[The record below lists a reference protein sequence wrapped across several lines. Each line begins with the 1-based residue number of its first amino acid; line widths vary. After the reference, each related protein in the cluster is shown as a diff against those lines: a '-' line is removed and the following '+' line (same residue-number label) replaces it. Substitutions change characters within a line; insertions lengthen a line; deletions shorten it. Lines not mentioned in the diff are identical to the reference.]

1 MTTSKISEYSYY
13 LYITFYSTIG
23 LLSQLMDVYLMS
35 EVVIYKAK
43 DGHIELT
50 VNLFE
55 ETVWLTQKQL
65 SDLFDKNVR
74 TISEHIN
81 NIFKEGE
88 LDENSVIRNFRITA
102 ADGKCYD
109 TKHYNLDVVISVGY
123 RIHSKRGTEFR
134 QWATTVL
141 KEHLI
146 KGYTINEKRLAERG
160 VKELQQSIELLQKT
174 LTRNELVNDIGVE
187 TIQLI
192 ISYTKTWHL
201 LLAYDEDELKLP
213 QQNKS
218 SIVELKYES
227 AVNAIVVLKSDL
239 AARNE
244 ATAFFGNERDQGL
257 QSILGNVEQTFGGE
271 QLYKTIEERAAHL
284 LYFII
289 KDHPFSD
296 GNKRIGCLI
305 FLLYLRLQ
313 NMVIKLNDNGL
324 VALALLI
331 AESDPHQKDLMIRLT
346 VNLLTD

>member
-1 MTTSKISEYSYY
+1 
-13 LYITFYSTIG
+13 
-23 LLSQLMDVYLMS
+23 MS
-35 EVVIYKAK
+35 EVIIYKAK
-43 DGHIELT
+43 NGHIELI
-50 VNLFE
+50 VNLSE

-88 LDENSVIRNFRITA
+88 LHENSVIRNFRITA
-102 ADGKCYD
+102 ADGKSYD
-109 TKHYNLDVVISVGY
+109 TKHYNLDVIISVGY
-123 RIHSKRGTEFR
+123 RVHSKRGTEFR
-134 QWATTVL
+134 QWATAVL

-146 KGYTINEKRLAERG
+146 KGYTLNKKRLAERG

-174 LTRNELVNDIGVE
+174 LTRNDSISDIGIE

-192 ISYTKTWHL
+192 MSYTKTWHL
-201 LLAYDEDELKLP
+201 LLAYDEGALTIPSQGKP
-213 QQNKS
+213 S
-218 SIVELKYES
+218 VS
-227 AVNAIVVLKSDL
+227 ALDYGTALNVIETLRSDL
-239 AARNE
+239 ATRNQ
-244 ATAFFGNERDQGL
+244 ATTLFGNERDQGL
-257 QSILGNVEQTFGGE
+257 QSILGNIEQTFDGE
-271 QLYKTIEERAAHL
+271 PLYKTIEDCAAHL

-305 FLLYLRLQ
+305 FLLYLKLQ
-313 NMVIKLNDNGL
+313 NTTIKLNDNGL

-331 AESDPHQKDLMIRLT
+331 AESDPHQKDLMIRLI

>member
-1 MTTSKISEYSYY
+1 
-13 LYITFYSTIG
+13 
-23 LLSQLMDVYLMS
+23 MS
-35 EVVIYKAK
+35 DVVIYKAK
-43 DGHIELT
+43 DGHIELK
-50 VNLFE
+50 VNLSE

-81 NIFKEGE
+81 NVFKEGE
-88 LDENSVIRNFRITA
+88 LDEDSVIRNFRITA
-102 ADGKCYD
+102 ADGKTYD
-109 TKHYNLDVVISVGY
+109 TKHYNLDVIISVGY
-123 RIHSKRGTEFR
+123 RVHSKRGTEFR
-134 QWATTVL
+134 QWATSVL

-146 KGYTINEKRLAERG
+146 KGYTLNKKRLAERG

-174 LTRNELVNDIGVE
+174 LKRNDLVNDIGIE

-192 ISYTKTWHL
+192 MSYTKTWHL
-201 LLAYDEDELKLP
+201 LLAYDEDKLILP
-213 QQNKS
+213 AQGRQT
-218 SIVELKYES
+218 VEILNYE
-227 AVNAIVVLKSDL
+227 AAIHAIETLKSDL

-244 ATAFFGNERDQGL
+244 ATALFGNEREQGL
-257 QSILGNVEQTFGGE
+257 QSILGNIEQTFGGE
-271 QLYKTIEERAAHL
+271 PLYKTVEERAAHL

-305 FLLYLRLQ
+305 FLLYLKLQ
-313 NMVIKLNDNGL
+313 NTAIKLNDNGL

-331 AESDPHQKDLMIRLT
+331 AESDPKQKDLMVRLI

>member
-1 MTTSKISEYSYY
+1 MAKH
-13 LYITFYSTIG
+13 F
-23 LLSQLMDVYLMS
+23 MS
-35 EVVIYKAK
+35 DVVIFKAK
-43 DGHIELT
+43 DGYVELK
-50 VNLFE
+50 VNLSE

-88 LDENSVIRNFRITA
+88 LDEDSVIRNFRITA
-102 ADGKCYD
+102 ADGKSYD
-109 TKHYNLDVVISVGY
+109 TKHYNLDVIISTGY
-123 RIHSKRGTEFR
+123 RVHSRRGTEFR
-134 QWATTVL
+134 QWATSVL

-146 KGYTINEKRLAERG
+146 KGYTLNKKRLAERG

-174 LTRNELVNDIGVE
+174 LTRNDLVNDIGSE

-201 LLAYDEDELKLP
+201 LLAYDEDELTLP
-213 QQNKS
+213 EKGKQETTILN
-218 SIVELKYES
+218 YES
-227 AVNAIVVLKSDL
+227 AIHAIETLKSDL
-239 AARNE
+239 AARDE
-244 ATAFFGNERDQGL
+244 ATALFGNEREHGL
-257 QSILGNVEQTFGGE
+257 QSILGNIEQTFGGE
-271 QLYKTIEERAAHL
+271 PLYKSTEERAAHL

-305 FLLYLRLQ
+305 FLLYLKLQ
-313 NMVIKLNDNGL
+313 NTAIKLNDNGL

-331 AESDPHQKDLMIRLT
+331 AESDPQQKDLMVRLI